1 MSKLHDFMKNRE
13 ASVTSVVDGKTIID
27 YFNQNAD
34 EFPDYPALNTPINDE
49 YSGWDST
56 SWSEYRELVH
66 NLAAGL
72 IDIGFSQGDN
82 GFIVSDNTKEHFISD
97 LSIMH
102 AGGTPSTIYKQ
113 LKGGQIAYISNLL
126 DAKIAFVG
134 NSELFEEV
142 NKAKKECKNLEY
154 IILIEDYEQH
164 KDLDYVLNF
173 QELIENG
180 KRLNESDSS
189 KLENAIASV
198 TPQSL
203 ACLIFTSGTTGNP
216 KGVMITHENVLWT
229 AQSLFAETVQL
240 STNPRIVSYLPMAH
254 IAARLG
260 DHYQSI
266 YRRGQIFP
274 VPVLEDMAKALPTI
288 KPSIFLAVPRVWERF
303 QSGLLNKINE
313 SDKKDLALKAIDNGL
328 ERVEYEQRGEKPP
341 IGIRLKDA
349 IFKKLVFEKSFK
361 QGLGLDSTEIF
372 ATAAAPINPEVHKWF
387 HAIHIDVTE
396 IYGMTEDTGPATIG
410 IPNHAIDYVKNMF
423 KSGSVPI
430 PEVLNPIGK
439 VGIPLAGTEVKVLD
453 DGELCIKG
461 KHVASGYY
469 KLEEETKETF
479 DNDGWLHTGDLAEI
493 DENGYVKIVGRKKEI
508 IITSGGKNIA
518 PVEIEDYVKP
528 HTLVGQICVVGD
540 GKKFL
545 SALIV
550 LDGDGGA
557 EKWAEENGV
566 EYNIRDM
573 SKNSKVVEAIQEQ
586 IDEANSK
593 VARVQQIKK
602 FTLLENEWTDSSGE
616 LTPTLKLKRNV
627 IAERYKNEIESMYE
641 EA

>member
-1 MSKLHDFMKNRE
+1 
-13 ASVTSVVDGKTIID
+13 
-27 YFNQNAD
+27 
-34 EFPDYPALNTPINDE
+34 
-49 YSGWDST
+49 
-56 SWSEYRELVH
+56 
-66 NLAAGL
+66 
-72 IDIGFSQGDN
+72 
-82 GFIVSDNTKEHFISD
+82 
-97 LSIMH
+97 MH

-173 QELIENG
+173 QEIIENG

-372 ATAAAPINPEVHKWF
+372 ATAAAPMNPEVHKWF

-439 VGIPLAGTEVKVLD
+439 VGIPLAGTEVKVLE

-479 DNDGWLHTGDLAEI
+479 DSDGWLHTGDLAEI

-573 SKNSKVVEAIQEQ
+573 SKNSKVVDAIQEQ

>member
-1 MSKLHDFMKNRE
+1 
-13 ASVTSVVDGKTIID
+13 
-27 YFNQNAD
+27 
-34 EFPDYPALNTPINDE
+34 
-49 YSGWDST
+49 
-56 SWSEYRELVH
+56 
-66 NLAAGL
+66 
-72 IDIGFSQGDN
+72 
-82 GFIVSDNTKEHFISD
+82 
-97 LSIMH
+97 MH

-173 QELIENG
+173 QEIIENG

-328 ERVEYEQRGEKPP
+328 ERVEYEQRGERPP

-372 ATAAAPINPEVHKWF
+372 ATAAAPMNPEVHKWF